1 MFELPKSNEDLG
13 YIIGGS
19 ALSVLLFLLA
29 PTFSSLFMGLA
40 NFIVL
45 PLLCLG
51 LGRSTSA
58 QFYASL
64 LVTLLMTLLTGIQ
77 GSLILLLIS
86 LIPAMLVGYLALL
99 SRRGDKGELFWYPP
113 GRLMTALTAYALGL
127 LALFFGFFL
136 NSGYTTVFRTHL
148 IQMAP
153 HNLQAQYTH
162 LADQIIRFLP
172 AIMAIS
178 AMLGTLINA
187 IVAQMILV
195 KLHKNQRSTPPVSV
209 IELSWWLWI
218 ALALCG
224 LAALLLKG
232 SSGQFFMNAVL
243 ILLFAFLFEGLG
255 IVHILFARYIPGK
268 MFLWIFYISMI
279 VFGWPILIVIVL
291 GLFEP
296 WVKLRKRLTLQ

>member
-29 PTFSSLFMGLA
+29 PTFPLLFMGLA
-40 NFIVL
+40 NFMIL

-51 LGRSTSA
+51 LGRSLSA

-64 LVTLLMTLLTGIQ
+64 LTVLLITVFTSVQAGLIF
-77 GSLILLLIS
+77 SFVSVIPAILL
-86 LIPAMLVGYLALL
+86 AYLALL
-99 SRRGDKGELFWYPP
+99 SRGDVKGELFWYPL
-113 GRLMTALTAYALGL
+113 GRLIAVLSGYTLGL
-127 LALFFGFFL
+127 SILFFLFFL
-136 NSGYTTVFRTHL
+136 NSDYKTVLRTHL
-148 IQMAP
+148 LQMAP
-153 HNLQAQYTH
+153 DKLQVQYSQ

-172 AIMAIS
+172 AIMSIS
-178 AMLGTLINA
+178 ALLVTLINGIA
-187 IVAQMILV
+187 AQMILV
-195 KLHKNQRSTPPVSV
+195 KLNKNQRPTPAVST

-224 LAALLLKG
+224 LAAFLLKG
-232 SSGQFFMNAVL
+232 EGGQFFMNAVL
-243 ILLFAFLFEGLG
+243 VLLFAFLFEGLG
-255 IVHILFARYIPGK
+255 IVHLLFAHYLLGK

-279 VFGWPILIVIVL
+279 VFGWPILIVIAF

-296 WVKLRKRLTLQ
+296 WIKLRERFTP